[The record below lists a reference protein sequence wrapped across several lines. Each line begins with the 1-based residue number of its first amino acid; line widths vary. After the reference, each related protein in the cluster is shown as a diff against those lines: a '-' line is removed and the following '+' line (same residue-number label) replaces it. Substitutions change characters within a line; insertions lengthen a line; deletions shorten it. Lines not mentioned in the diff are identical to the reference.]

1 MGKRRVTSDE
11 EREIKAIRA
20 SLDNGVQHVCAL
32 ITSARRTVD
41 RVCVVISARLFL
53 LLDLVTPSMIFI
65 IITITNR

>member
-41 RVCVVISARLFL
+41 RVCV
-53 LLDLVTPSMIFI
+53 
-65 IITITNR
+65 ITTAFCPPLPLA